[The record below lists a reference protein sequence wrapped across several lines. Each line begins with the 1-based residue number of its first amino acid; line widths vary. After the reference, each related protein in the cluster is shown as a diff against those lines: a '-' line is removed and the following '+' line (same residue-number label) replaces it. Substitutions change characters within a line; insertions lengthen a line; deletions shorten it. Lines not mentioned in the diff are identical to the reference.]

1 MKEKEK
7 RDNLAEAKAF
17 TFYGHSKESYKAFLH
32 GVEWSDKNPYW
43 RDVRDVDEFL
53 PPANEEFLPPVDEE
67 VIALVGDSLM
77 ISFAHI
83 VNKEIAVDYNGWNI
97 PDVRYW
103 MPCPPIEEEE

>member
-7 RDNLAEAKAF
+7 RDNLAEVEAF
-17 TFYGHSKESYKAFLH
+17 TFYGHCKESYKAFLH
-32 GVEWSDKNPYW
+32 GVEWADGNQYW
-43 RDVRDVDEFL
+43 RDVRDGS
-53 PPANEEFLPPVDEE
+53 LPPVDEE

-83 VNKEIAVDYNGWNI
+83 VNKKYAIDYNGWNI

-103 MPCPPIEEEE
+103 LPCPPIDEE

>member
-7 RDNLAEAKAF
+7 RNNLAEVEAF
-17 TFYGHSKESYKAFLH
+17 TFYGHSKECYKAFLL
-32 GVEWSDKNPYW
+32 GVEWSDKNQHW
-43 RDVRDVDEFL
+43 RD
-53 PPANEEFLPPVDEE
+53 AKEEKPRQDEE
-67 VIALVGDSLM
+67 VIAIVGDSLM

-83 VNKEIAVDYNGWNI
+83 VNKKYAVDYDGWNI

>member
-7 RDNLAEAKAF
+7 RDNLAEAEAF
-17 TFYGHSKESYKAFLH
+17 TFYGHSKECYKAFLH
-32 GVEWSDKNPYW
+32 GVEWADKHPYW
-43 RDVRDVDEFL
+43 RDVRDAD
-53 PPANEEFLPPVDEE
+53 EFLPPVDEE
-67 VIALVGDSLM
+67 VIAIVGDSLM

-83 VNKEIAVDYNGWNI
+83 VNKKYAVDYNGWNI

>member
-1 MKEKEK
+1 MKEKLK
-7 RDNLAEAKAF
+7 RDNIAEAEAF
-17 TFYGHSKESYKAFLH
+17 TFYGHSKECYKAFLH

-43 RDVRDVDEFL
+43 RD
-53 PPANEEFLPPVDEE
+53 ANEDKPRQDEE
-67 VIALVGDSLM
+67 VIAIVGENLM

-83 VNKEIAVDYNGWNI
+83 VNKKYAIDYDGWNI

>member
-17 TFYGHSKESYKAFLH
+17 TFYGHCKESYKAFLH
-32 GVEWSDKNPYW
+32 GVEWADKNQYW
-43 RDVRDVDEFL
+43 RDVRDSDES
-53 PPANEEFLPPVDEE
+53 LPPVDEE

-83 VNKEIAVDYNGWNI
+83 VNKKYAVDYNGWNI
-97 PDVRYW
+97 PDVRFW
-103 MPCPPIEEEE
+103 MPCPPIDEEE

>member
-7 RDNLAEAKAF
+7 RDNLAEAEAF
-17 TFYGHSKESYKAFLH
+17 TFYGHSKECYKAFLH
-32 GVEWSDKNPYW
+32 GVEWADKNQYW
-43 RDVRDVDEFL
+43 RDVRDSDES
-53 PPANEEFLPPVDEE
+53 LPPVDKE

-83 VNKEIAVDYNGWNI
+83 VNKKYAVDYNGWNI

-103 MPCPPIEEEE
+103 LPCPPLDEE

>member
-7 RDNLAEAKAF
+7 RDNLAEAEAF
-17 TFYGHSKESYKAFLH
+17 TFYGHSKECYKAFLH
-32 GVEWSDKNPYW
+32 GVEWAYENPYW
-43 RDVRDVDEFL
+43 RDAKEFI
-53 PPANEEFLPPVDEE
+53 PPVDED

-83 VNKEIAVDYNGWNI
+83 VNKKYAVDYDGWNI

-103 MPCPPIEEEE
+103 MPCPPIEEE

>member
-1 MKEKEK
+1 MNEEEK
-7 RDNLAEAKAF
+7 RNNLAEAEAF
-17 TFYGHSKESYKAFLH
+17 TFYGHSKECYKAFLH

-43 RDVRDVDEFL
+43 RDVRDADES
-53 PPANEEFLPPVDEE
+53 LPPVDEE
-67 VIALVGDSLM
+67 VIAIVGDSLM

-83 VNKEIAVDYNGWNI
+83 VDKKYVIDYNGWNI

>member
-1 MKEKEK
+1 MKEEEK
-7 RDNLAEAKAF
+7 RNNLAEAKAF
-17 TFYGHSKESYKAFLH
+17 TFYGHSKECYKAFLH

-43 RDVRDVDEFL
+43 RDVRDSDES
-53 PPANEEFLPPVDEE
+53 LPPVDEE

-83 VNKEIAVDYNGWNI
+83 VNKKYAVDYNGWNI

-103 MPCPPIEEEE
+103 LPCPPIEEEE